1 MPEEWTGDVLREM
14 HINRVTAKEVAEELG
29 VTKSYISMVMNG
41 KKNPAGMEQRM
52 RDAIHAIVNRRS

>member
-29 VTKSYISMVMNG
+29 VTKSYISMIMNG
-41 KKNPAGMEQRM
+41 KKNPAGMEKRM
-52 RDAIHAIVNRRS
+52 RDAIYAIVNRRS